1 MHLGHTPQTPFNHS
15 RRMPG
20 IVKSE
25 EVRRREKEK
34 EEEGEEAEEGDRRPK
49 DKATVLKDNEAREDM
64 DDEVARE
71 PFPRRSASPEA
82 G

>member
-15 RRMPG
+15 HRMPG

-34 EEEGEEAEEGDRRPK
+34 EEAEEGDRKAK

-64 DDEVARE
+64 DDAMARE